1 MILHLKMQEVYVKLL
16 LEQRECLRKITDQL
30 RCVLVPKYATGDVE
44 QLMLLQFPDKLDL
57 V

>member
-1 MILHLKMQEVYVKLL
+1 MILHLKMQAVYVRLL
-16 LEQRECLRKITDQL
+16 LEQRERLRKITDQL
-30 RCVLVPKYATGDVE
+30 RCVLVPKYATGDTE

>member
-16 LEQRECLRKITDQL
+16 LEQRKCLRIFTDQL
-30 RCVLVPKYATGDVE
+30 TCVLVLKCATGDME
-44 QLMLLQFPDKLDL
+44 QLMLLQFPDQLDL

>member
-1 MILHLKMQEVYVKLL
+1 MILHLKMQEVCVRFL
-16 LEQRECLRKITDQL
+16 LEQRKRLRKITDQL
-30 RCVLVPKYATGDVE
+30 RCVLVPKYATQDME